1 MNTAGESVLLRQK
14 STKGTGSLFH
24 EAPIPVMT
32 DENTSQN
39 DNNDWSLFHRTR
51 NDKWPVNCITVT
63 HKSEPFDK
71 GLFHKDILLSQSCLE
86 DCVMQ

>member
-1 MNTAGESVLLRQK
+1 MIIIWQLKPKKLFFVSAFMNTAGESVLLRQK

-51 NDKWPVNCITVT
+51 NDK
-63 HKSEPFDK
+63 
-71 GLFHKDILLSQSCLE
+71 
-86 DCVMQ
+86 